1 MYDAK
6 EREEEQDVIK
16 VNCIADRSYF
26 CKVQSES
33 MMNLKSGYI
42 PRENVLE

>member
-16 VNCIADRSYF
+16 VNCITDRSYF
-26 CKVQSES
+26 YKVQSEN